1 MLPLPDD
8 ALVVRGGLNS
18 VELLEIATGVTIDE
32 AGNLHGLSVN
42 CAPGRTVAELAAG
55 RPNRQVG
62 VTTVGAIRAAGG
74 EVQPDTTR
82 GNPYHCLVGGISA
95 QVAQELFN
103 PLVLNP
109 NRVR

>member
-1 MLPLPDD
+1 M
-8 ALVVRGGLNS
+8 
-18 VELLEIATGVTIDE
+18 
-32 AGNLHGLSVN
+32 
-42 CAPGRTVAELAAG
+42 
-55 RPNRQVG
+55 
-62 VTTVGAIRAAGG
+62 GAIRAAGG